1 MLRKLTNELE
11 AAQSR
16 KLFQVLRTETQ
27 IFRGWS
33 REELFALADAIQIS
47 GGEVSALWATSISK
61 ILYLVLFTVIVGPMI
76 WNFKKKLALKK

>member
-1 MLRKLTNELE
+1 MR
-11 AAQSR
+11 R
-16 KLFQVLRTETQ
+16 
-27 IFRGWS
+27 
-33 REELFALADAIQIS
+33 AIQIS